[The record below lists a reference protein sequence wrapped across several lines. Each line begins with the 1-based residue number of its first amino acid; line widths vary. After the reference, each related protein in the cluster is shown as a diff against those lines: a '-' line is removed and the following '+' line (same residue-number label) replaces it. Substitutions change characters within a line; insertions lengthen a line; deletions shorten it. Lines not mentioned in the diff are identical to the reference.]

1 MSRRITDLRV
11 ILIKAP
17 LAAPIIAPFGTV
29 DVRHNL
35 LVQLH
40 LESGV
45 SGIGEVWANFP
56 PWGCPERV
64 EILRRVVRPA
74 LIGETLDDPARL
86 HQKLAKP
93 FDSARCERIS
103 SRAFGDWP
111 RPWRNSRWR
120 TASTCASW
128 SGRRA
133 TNMISSSRHAHHA
146 SCFVTCVNCR
156 KHPITDCDPAQ
167 LPCGEP
173 RKTGLSG
180 KRGRFRIPP
189 ARSAVPFP

>member
-74 LIGETLDDPARL
+74 LIGETLDDPA
-86 HQKLAKP
+86 QAAP
-93 FDSARCERIS
+93 EARQGDARPRQPDGGDRPLPAGLGRHRHRPLG
-103 SRAFGDWP
+103 RA
-111 RPWRNSRWR
+111 
-120 TASTCASW
+120 
-128 SGRRA
+128 
-133 TNMISSSRHAHHA
+133 
-146 SCFVTCVNCR
+146 
-156 KHPITDCDPAQ
+156 
-167 LPCGEP
+167 
-173 RKTGLSG
+173 
-180 KRGRFRIPP
+180 
-189 ARSAVPFP
+189 